1 MFLLSLFKAFFIF
14 FVFEKL
20 ALGLNNVCKV
30 RCTNKQKRKRPLF
43 CLYQKIT
50 LKNKLLSAFL
60 YTIFFF
66 FDSFDVLS

>member
-1 MFLLSLFKAFFIF
+1 MYKQT
-14 FVFEKL
+14 EK
-20 ALGLNNVCKV
+20 K
-30 RCTNKQKRKRPLF
+30 TSPF

-66 FDSFDVLS
+66 FDSFDVLSRFLEQIKLRRQQQYWYFYTY